1 MSAAKKK
8 DHNSLSLYFNDVE
21 GGRLLTREEEMELAK
36 RKEAGDERARDK
48 LIRCNLR
55 LVASIAKNFQGQGC
69 DLEDLI
75 QEGNI
80 GLMDGIDRFDW
91 RRKLKV
97 STYCTWWIRQR
108 IDRLI
113 SNHGRTVRVP
123 VHVQTLAAKLRKLL
137 DSYHKEFDCDP
148 SIDEVM
154 KMLDCT
160 QEMAKAA
167 MMTIM
172 PNPTIALDHSPS
184 NQSDN
189 DETLHSYIEDKQAV
203 DPVEMVSHH
212 DMVKVIRD
220 VISTLPPR
228 DEKILRLR
236 FGIGE
241 DSTRAS
247 EDYKLTDKEAKA
259 IKRRIRNSG

>member
-1 MSAAKKK
+1 MKKTINTSN
-8 DHNSLSLYFNDVE
+8 NSLSLYFNEVE
-21 GGRLLTREEEMELAK
+21 GGKLLTRAEEQDLSK
-36 RKEAGDERARDK
+36 KKEAGDARARDK
-48 LIRCNLR
+48 LIRYNLR

-91 RRKLKV
+91 RRGLKI

-123 VHVQTLAAKLRKLL
+123 VHVQTLAAKLRKLMVE
-137 DSYHKEFDCDP
+137 YQKQFDCDP
-148 SIDEVM
+148 TVEEVM
-154 KMLDCT
+154 TMLACT
-160 QEMAKAA
+160 EEMAKAA
-167 MMTIM
+167 MKTIM

-184 NQSDN
+184 SQADN

-203 DPVEMVSHH
+203 DPVELVSHH
-212 DMVKVIRD
+212 DLVKVIRN
-220 VISTLPPR
+220 VVKTLPPR

-236 FGIGE
+236 FGI
-241 DSTRAS
+241 S
-247 EDYKLTDKEAKA
+247 EDPSMTDGEYGLTDSEAKELN
-259 IKRRIRNSG
+259 RRARK